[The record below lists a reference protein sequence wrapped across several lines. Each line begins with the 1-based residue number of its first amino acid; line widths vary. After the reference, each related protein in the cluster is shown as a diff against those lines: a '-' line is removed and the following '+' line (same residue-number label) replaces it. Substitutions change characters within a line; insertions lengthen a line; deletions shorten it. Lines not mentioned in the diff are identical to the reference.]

1 MDVIFND
8 LLGFSANHL
17 AAIAAAALS
26 TLGAAVLAYFR
37 VQINAG
43 TKWALAPITRRL
55 PWNQNNSIK
64 GSVPGRES
72 KLTSQL
78 TVVDVFLTSMDG
90 KSARYQ
96 KACNYIVNDDG
107 LNAYQEGVTA
117 AGVASGFSTMWGTII
132 ETKKEHGFYIS
143 LIDLGDILNKGFR
156 FQNIYAANLHDCF
169 TNNEEHWTQEIAFPT
184 NHVTLRVHFPKGR
197 PPRLVKCKVVE
208 GVADKQLRT
217 DAKITELF
225 GETAIVWD
233 IQNPNL
239 KDIYKLEW
247 LW

>member
-8 LLGFSANHL
+8 LLVFFITHIPTV
-17 AAIAAAALS
+17 AATTLSMLAAAL
-26 TLGAAVLAYFR
+26 LAYFR
-37 VQINAG
+37 GQLHAG

-55 PWNQNNSIK
+55 PWNQNNLIK
-64 GSVPGRES
+64 GLVPDLES
-72 KLTSQL
+72 DLTSQL
-78 TVVDVFLTSMDG
+78 TVVDLFLTSMDG

-96 KACNYIVNDDG
+96 KTSNYIVIKDD

-117 AGVASGFSTMWGTII
+117 VGKASGFSTIWGTIV
-132 ETKKEHGFYIS
+132 ETTREHGFYIS
-143 LIDLGDILNKGFR
+143 RIDLGDLLNKGSR
-156 FQNIYAANLHDCF
+156 FQNVYTADLHDCF
-169 TNNEEHWTQEIAFPT
+169 TNDEEHWTQEIAFPT
-184 NHVTLRVHFPKGR
+184 KHLTLRIHFPKGR

-208 GVADKQLRT
+208 GVDDKQVRT

-225 GETAIVWD
+225 GEQGIIWE
-233 IQNPNL
+233 IQNPKL